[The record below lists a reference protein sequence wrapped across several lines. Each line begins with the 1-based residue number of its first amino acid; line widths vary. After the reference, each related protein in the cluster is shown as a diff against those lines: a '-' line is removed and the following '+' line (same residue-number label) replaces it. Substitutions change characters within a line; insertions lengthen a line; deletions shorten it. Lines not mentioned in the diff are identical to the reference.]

1 MQTWGVEVFKKGGFQ
16 TITIFP
22 LFLLTCVI
30 DWQKFSCSCYSLLKK
45 EQFCINVF
53 LFWITSMNIT
63 RLQDHKSQLILNGQ
77 LLLFLKLFH
86 PMGEKKVAEVRKLLL
101 RLAPMQKVK
110 SFILKLCTYVI
121 LFLDYIL
128 TVSVCHNK

>member
-1 MQTWGVEVFKKGGFQ
+1 
-16 TITIFP
+16 
-22 LFLLTCVI
+22 
-30 DWQKFSCSCYSLLKK
+30 
-45 EQFCINVF
+45 
-53 LFWITSMNIT
+53 MNIT
-63 RLQDHKSQLILNGQ
+63 RLQNHKSQLILNGQ